1 MQNELIR
8 GIAAGGQIRAL
19 ALTAT
24 RAVEEAR
31 QRHDTWPTAT
41 AALGRCLM
49 AVALL
54 GATLKNEETVT
65 LRIFGDGPIGGII
78 TQADAEG
85 NLRGYVQEPHVDLPP
100 KGPGKLDVGRAVGQG
115 QLYFTRDLGLKE
127 PYTGTSPLVSGEIAE
142 DLTHYFAKSEQIPSV
157 VALGVLVAP
166 EGHVQAAGGFLL
178 QLMPGATEEVINA
191 LEANLAQLP
200 PVSSQVAEGARAE
213 DLLQQALQGFD
224 FQILERKEVRFA
236 CRCSR
241 ERMSGILLA
250 LGWKEL
256 AEMAAEGGAELRCH
270 FCNEKYH
277 FSKAE
282 LEQLMFELN
291 KREEK

>member
-1 MQNELIR
+1 MQNRLVR
-8 GIAAGGQIRAL
+8 AIAAGGQIRAL

-24 RAVEEAR
+24 EVVEEAR
-31 QRHDTWPTAT
+31 RRHDTWPTAT
-41 AALGRCLM
+41 AALGRSLM

-54 GATLKNEETVT
+54 GATLKNDETVT
-65 LRIFGDGPIGGII
+65 LRIFGDGPLGGII
-78 TQADAEG
+78 TQADASG

-115 QLYFTRDLGLKE
+115 HLYITRDLGLKE

-142 DLTHYFAKSEQIPSV
+142 DLTHYFAQSEQIPSV

-166 EGHVQAAGGFLL
+166 EGQVQAAGGFLL
-178 QLMPGATEEVINA
+178 QLMPEASAGVIAA
-191 LEANLAQLP
+191 LEANLEGIP
-200 PVSSQVAEGARAE
+200 PVSSQVAEGADAETLLRRALAGFE
-213 DLLQQALQGFD
+213 LQM
-224 FQILERKEVRFA
+224 LESKEVRFA

-241 ERMSGILLA
+241 ERMSEVLVA

-270 FCNEKYH
+270 FCNET
-277 FSKAE
+277 FQFNKAE
-282 LEQLMFELN
+282 LEQLMFQLN
-291 KREEK
+291 RQE